1 MSHWIA
7 VAIGGA
13 LGSLGRHAVNVAF
26 GHRLPGAESYGTAT
40 VNILGSLAI
49 GVLAGLIAGGRLQ
62 LSPETRI
69 FVFVG
74 LLGGFTTFSSLILD
88 TFTLAE
94 GGRSSAAIFNV
105 LLQVIVGYAAAYVGF
120 RLAA

>member
-1 MSHWIA
+1 MMHWIA
-7 VAIGGA
+7 VAVGGA
-13 LGSLGRHAVNVAF
+13 VGSLGRHAVNVAF
-26 GHRLPGAESYGTAT
+26 AHRLPAAEPYGTAT
-40 VNILGSLAI
+40 VNIIGSLAI
-49 GVLAGLIAGGRLQ
+49 GVLAGLVAGDRLQ
-62 LSPETRI
+62 LSPEIRI

-94 GGRSSAAIFNV
+94 NGRTLAAMLNV
-105 LLQVIVGYAAAYVGF
+105 LLQVIVGYAVAYLGF